1 MKDPAFLFYARDFY
15 EGTRTMLPEERA
27 CLIDLMIYQ
36 HQNNGFIP
44 NDPRRVLLYCSGI
57 SQSVLMATLQ
67 AKFKLCDKGWYNPK
81 LQQVVQE
88 RQEFTGKQSVNG
100 SVGQFFKQAAK
111 SLTETDYLLLKQR
124 IKQLNINNKQL
135 FENYIKQHPSA
146 KAVLEAL
153 LKHLANEDAVEDVN
167 KDIVENR
174 SVTKNPGEAI
184 LPFASTVFAM
194 QWESWKRYHLA
205 EHHHSYRS
213 TESEQAA
220 LMELAVLSASDET
233 TAIAILHQSMGK
245 GWKGLFELKSADGTK
260 SPSGKGTP
268 HYSDAFKRKVAE
280 RLRPR

>member
-67 AKFKLCDKGWYNPK
+67 AKFKLSDKGWYNPK

-135 FENYIKQHPSA
+135 FENYIKQQPSA

-153 LKHLANEDAVEDVN
+153 LKHLANEDAVEDEN
-167 KDIVENR
+167 KDIIENK
-174 SVTKNPGEAI
+174 SVNKKPDEAV
-184 LPFASTVFAM
+184 LPFASAAFAM
-194 QWESWKRYHLA
+194 QWESWKRYRLA

-245 GWKGLFELKSADGTK
+245 GWKGLFELKPADGTK

-268 HYSDAFKRKVAE
+268 RYSDAFKRKVAD